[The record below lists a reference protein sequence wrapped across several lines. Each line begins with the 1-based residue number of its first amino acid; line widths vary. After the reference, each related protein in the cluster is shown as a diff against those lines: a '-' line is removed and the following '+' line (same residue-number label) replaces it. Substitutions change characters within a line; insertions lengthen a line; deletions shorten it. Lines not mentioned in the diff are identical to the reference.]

1 MTENFSTFSCQDN
14 QFKESVCINAYRIYD
29 SCADKDCLENLR
41 VNFNETNQN
50 IIDQANSVRVK
61 NVNVLTAYV
70 DLEPI
75 PFRRGYY
82 SIDITY
88 FFEVALE
95 AFIAP
100 SVIPANVT
108 GLCVFNKKAVL
119 YGSEGSVK
127 SFSSEG
133 CSGINEISNSLFRN
147 LPKATV
153 QVAQPVALSAK
164 ICDPSECTCQPQ
176 CRVPDAIC
184 RQFGGEF
191 VRSSNVTKTVAVTLG
206 LFSIIQIERN
216 VQLKIPAYDF
226 CIPNKECVTSTDSPC
241 DMFSRIKFP
250 TNEFFPPRT
259 METGLEESTCSGC
272 CGSN

>member
-108 GLCVFNKKAVL
+108 GLCIFNKKAVL

-127 SFSSEG
+127 SFSS
-133 CSGINEISNSLFRN
+133 SGYSAINEVQNSIFRN

-164 ICDPSECTCQPQ
+164 ICSPNECASQPP
-176 CRVPDAIC
+176 CRVPEAIC
-184 RQFGGEF
+184 RQFGGDF
-191 VRSSNVTKTVAVTLG
+191 VRSSSVAKTVAVTLG

-226 CIPNKECVTSTDSPC
+226 CIPSKECVASNDTPC
-241 DMFSRIKFP
+241 DIFSRIKFP
-250 TNEFFPPRT
+250 TDEFFPSRT
-259 METGLEESTCSGC
+259 VEAASEESSCSGC
-272 CGSN
+272 CNNS